1 MFTLFKPRA
10 PTRDHR
16 KMAGTFRYRG
26 VSHTFDE
33 PVSVWQ
39 ALKALSD
46 KADQESATEV
56 PPKQARG

>member
-1 MFTLFKPRA
+1 MLKLFKSR
-10 PTRDHR
+10 TRDHR

>member
-46 KADQESATEV
+46 KAEDDA
-56 PPKQARG
+56 A